1 MAVLSQPCKFGG
13 RDVLR
18 ARYGISCLFGL
29 LWLAAGAWALAG
41 AAPGLLLVASSAAS
55 VPEEEAGGYPLK
67 AAFLYNFIQY
77 VKWPEAKEANP
88 GQFVLCVLGQNPFG
102 AALEPLKSKTALNAP
117 LAVKELRQAGE
128 LGQCHILFI
137 SASEQP
143 HLAKILAET
152 KDAGVL
158 TVGDTEGYA
167 EAGVAINFVLRQQKL
182 RFAINP
188 DAAKSSQVHISAHL
202 LRLAEIV
209 QSSAP

>member
-1 MAVLSQPCKFGG
+1 MAVLIQPFKAIW
-13 RDVLR
+13 RDAVCV
-18 ARYGISCLFGL
+18 RYGLCCLFGL

-41 AAPGLLLVASSAAS
+41 AAPALLLASASSSA
-55 VPEEEAGGYPLK
+55 EEASSGYPLK

-77 VKWPEAKEANP
+77 VKWPEAKEANA

-117 LAVKELRQAGE
+117 LVVKELRQAGE
-128 LGQCHILFI
+128 AAQCHILFI

-143 HLAKILAET
+143 HLAKILGET

-167 EAGVAINFVLRQQKL
+167 EAGVAINFILRQQKL

-188 DAAKSSQVHISAHL
+188 DAAKGSQVRISAHL

-209 QSSAP
+209 QSSGP